1 MRILVTG
8 GAGFI
13 GSNFLYY
20 LKAAHPDDEI
30 RCLDLLTYAGHI
42 ESIKPLVDQKYVTFI
57 RADIRKST
65 DVSHAMKDADA
76 VVHLAAES
84 HVDRSIHDAFPFIET
99 NVKGTMCLLEEARR
113 NDIGRFHHV
122 STDEVFGSLDI
133 NSSDKFS
140 EKSCYSPRSPYAASK
155 AASDHL
161 VRAYA
166 NTYGLRTTI
175 SNCGNNF
182 GPYQHPEKL
191 IPRFIT
197 LLLAG
202 RKVPLYG
209 DGLNIRDW
217 IYVEDH
223 CSAIDTVMRNGRS
236 GETYLVS
243 GRNEISNRALTEKL
257 LSLMGHGSSMI
268 ERVADRPGH
277 DRKYSIDDSK
287 LRNELGWKPRHSLD
301 ISLNETI
308 NWYRDH
314 RNWWEALA
322 ENVPPPF

>member
-30 RCLDLLTYAGHI
+30 RCLDLLTYAGHL

-57 RADIRKST
+57 KADIRKST

-257 LSLMGHGSSMI
+257 LFLMGQGSSMI

-314 RNWWEALA
+314 RNWWEPLA

>member
-13 GSNFLYY
+13 GSNYLHY
-20 LKAAHPDDEI
+20 LKGAHPDDEI
-30 RCLDLLTYAGHI
+30 ICLDLLTYAGHI
-42 ESIKPLVDQKYVTFI
+42 ESIKPLIDQKYVTFI
-57 RADIRKST
+57 KGDIRKST
-65 DVSHAMKDADA
+65 DVSHAMKGADA

-84 HVDRSIHDAFPFIET
+84 HVDRSIHDAFPFIDT

-133 NSSDKFS
+133 NSTDKFS
-140 EKSCYSPRSPYAASK
+140 EKSCYNPRSPYAASK

-223 CSAIDTVMRNGRS
+223 CSAIDTVMREGRS

-243 GRNEISNRALTEKL
+243 GRNEISNMALAEKL
-257 LSLMGHGSSMI
+257 LSLMGHGSGMI

-287 LRNELGWKPRHSLD
+287 LRNELGWKPRHPLDVSL
-301 ISLNETI
+301 SGTI
-308 NWYRDH
+308 KWYRDH
-314 RNWWEALA
+314 RSWWEPLA

>member
-30 RCLDLLTYAGHI
+30 RCLDLLTYAGHL

-257 LSLMGHGSSMI
+257 LFLMGQGSSMI

-308 NWYRDH
+308 NWYREH
-314 RNWWEALA
+314 RNWWEPLA

>member
-30 RCLDLLTYAGHI
+30 RCLDLLTYAGHL

-57 RADIRKST
+57 RADIRKSA

-257 LSLMGHGSSMI
+257 LFLMGQGSSMI

-308 NWYRDH
+308 NWYREH
-314 RNWWEALA
+314 RNWWEPMA

>member
-30 RCLDLLTYAGHI
+30 RCLDLLTYAGHL

-84 HVDRSIHDAFPFIET
+84 HVDRSIHDPFPFIET
-99 NVKGTMCLLEEARR
+99 NVKGTMCLLEEARK

-243 GRNEISNRALTEKL
+243 GRNEISNRALAEKL
-257 LSLMGHGSSMI
+257 LSFMGHRSSMI

-308 NWYRDH
+308 KWYRDH
-314 RNWWEALA
+314 RNWWEPLA
-322 ENVPPPF
+322 KNVPPPF

>member
-8 GAGFI
+8 GGGFI

-20 LKAAHPDDEI
+20 LKGAHPDYEI

-42 ESIKPLVDQKYVTFI
+42 ESIRPLIDQKYVTFI
-57 RADIRKST
+57 KGDIRKST
-65 DVSHAMKDADA
+65 DVSRAMKDADA

-301 ISLNETI
+301 TSLKETI
-308 NWYRDH
+308 DWYREH
-314 RNWWEALA
+314 RNWWQPLA
-322 ENVPPPF
+322 ENVPPQF

>member
-314 RNWWEALA
+314 RNWWEPLA

>member
-20 LKAAHPDDEI
+20 LKMAHPDDEI
-30 RCLDLLTYAGHI
+30 RCLDLLTYAGHL
-42 ESIKPLVDQKYVTFI
+42 ESIKPLIDQKHVTFI
-57 RADIRKST
+57 KGDIRHST
-65 DVSHAMKDADA
+65 DVSHAMKDAEA

-84 HVDRSIHDAFPFIET
+84 HVDRSIHDAFPFIDT
-99 NVKGTMCLLEEARR
+99 NVKGTMCLLEEARK

-223 CSAIDTVMRNGRS
+223 CSAIDTVMRDGRS

-243 GRNEISNRALTEKL
+243 GRNEISNSVLTEKL
-257 LSLMGHGSSMI
+257 LSLMGHGSEMI

-308 NWYRDH
+308 GWYREH
-314 RNWWEALA
+314 RNWWEPLA

>member
-1 MRILVTG
+1 MRLG
-8 GAGFI
+8 
-13 GSNFLYY
+13 
-20 LKAAHPDDEI
+20 
-30 RCLDLLTYAGHI
+30 
-42 ESIKPLVDQKYVTFI
+42 
-57 RADIRKST
+57 
-65 DVSHAMKDADA
+65 
-76 VVHLAAES
+76 
-84 HVDRSIHDAFPFIET
+84 
-99 NVKGTMCLLEEARR
+99 
-113 NDIGRFHHV
+113 
-122 STDEVFGSLDI
+122 
-133 NSSDKFS
+133 
-140 EKSCYSPRSPYAASK
+140 
-155 AASDHL
+155 
-161 VRAYA
+161 
-166 NTYGLRTTI
+166 
-175 SNCGNNF
+175 GNNF

-223 CSAIDTVMRNGRS
+223 CSAIDTVMRDGRS

-243 GRNEISNRALTEKL
+243 GRNEISNSVLTEKL
-257 LSLMGHGSSMI
+257 LSLMGHGSEMI

-308 NWYRDH
+308 GWYREH
-314 RNWWEALA
+314 RNWWEPLA

>member
-57 RADIRKST
+57 KADIRKST

-84 HVDRSIHDAFPFIET
+84 HVDRSLHDAFPFLET
-99 NVKGTMCLLEEARR
+99 NVKGTRCLLEEARR

-257 LSLMGHGSSMI
+257 LFLMGQGSSMI

-308 NWYRDH
+308 NWYREH
-314 RNWWEALA
+314 RNWWEPMA

>member
-20 LKAAHPDDEI
+20 LKAAHPEDEI
-30 RCLDLLTYAGHI
+30 RCLDLLTYAGHL
-42 ESIKPLVDQKYVTFI
+42 ESIKPLVDKKHVTFI
-57 RADIRKST
+57 KGDIRKST
-65 DVSHAMKDADA
+65 DVSHAMKNADA

-301 ISLNETI
+301 ISLKETI
-308 NWYRDH
+308 EWYMEH
-314 RNWWEALA
+314 RNWWQPLA
-322 ENVPPPF
+322 ENVPPQF